1 MMHRIILKGADD
13 CVFTM
18 LSIIYDDIVNKIEKA
33 KYTMEEGLGT
43 KDRDEA
49 VQELD
54 KLLNTKVKEEDGKL
68 IVANDGSPLRNYIGK
83 NKPLLN
89 TLLFRREYT
98 DRPQDKAFGPQKEA
112 SKLPPVDIQKLQFLI
127 DNKINSLQD
136 FKDKL
141 KEMDYDSKFKS
152 MQKVSVTVGDKAVTK
167 EIPAIKPEF
176 VTTQK
181 IKVPAVSEE
190 MEKKN
195 KQIASA
201 AKRIQALLQTELVNS
216 QKQVEEF
223 NKNKS
228 LSNYQNLSDTAKGKV
243 LSDEKI
249 KFLRITQK
257 LDKKYDEEK
266 KRIRK
271 LRENKNLSEE
281 ERKQVINL
289 FRAVN
294 LYSRFARDSRT
305 DLFDSLSAQL
315 KGEKKLLESKVKQQ
329 KDKLDKLKKDLDE
342 LSKDK
347 DGNVLME
354 EMDVEVYSPEF
365 YEQTKKFAQDT
376 KLFEMFLDKEGKP
389 IKGLSKI
396 IKDAPKRIKEMKS
409 AQKDIDSKATD
420 SLSLFLNSPALKG
433 KGSPVVRRGRETNY
447 DILIY
452 DLRKVLV
459 LLLNAFGP
467 EYKRQVNTMMEKIK
481 DSLSNEME
489 RLKDIKI
496 SDETARAIQQE
507 GKLTDEMNSFY
518 TQLSKVLRELRSEKT
533 VADFFRQKPFSK
545 QRLIRMI
552 MEDKDYLKYR
562 IPKAKESDKL
572 ILLKDEMAE
581 PSQIGDIKERLNKKN
596 ISKIITILIKNKI
609 SPSELF
615 TVKDKATVKSKFK
628 KYTDDFSDI
637 VENIETKFM
646 SVNDVL
652 DEEVEKLKKI
662 FTIQE
667 GARGKLISFGSDS
680 DIPDISEYKTEINA
694 IEGSLNSIKLEQL
707 ETLAQKLR
715 EKIKDHEG
723 EKASENATDFFT
735 TSEKNLDE
743 LKKVKVNLEKL
754 VKEQEK
760 MYNDFFEQW
769 SKLVVEQKDKEEKD
783 RLKSDLNI
791 QRQLIVETKTK
802 LYNASEKISGIE
814 RTLKAL
820 KQKSMFKRF
829 ESIIVGRVAR
839 SDNREFNRLNR
850 AMKRIKRIMRAKEA
864 PKGAEAKRNLRR
876 GK

>member
-1 MMHRIILKGADD
+1 MMHRIILKGADN

-18 LSIIYDDIVNKIEKA
+18 LSMIYDDIVNKIEKA
-33 KYTMEEGLGT
+33 KYTMEEGLET

-49 VQELD
+49 VQALD
-54 KLLNTKVKEEDGKL
+54 KLLNTKVKEEGGKL

-89 TLLFRREYT
+89 TLLFSREYT
-98 DRPQDKAFGPQKEA
+98 DRPQKEA
-112 SKLPPVDIQKLQFLI
+112 SKLPSVDIQKLQFLI
-127 DNKINSLQD
+127 DNKINSLKD

-141 KEMDYDSKFKS
+141 KEMDYNSKFKVEREKEKADGTTETY
-152 MQKVSVTVGDKAVTK
+152 MIINPKYFTQKTVLSPKLNNAEVKRITSSITDSINERFKNADSDFFEDIDDKAFEKDTPNFDAMTRAQQNEYLRKLSVKNKETREKYDKIYDKHIKTLTNRVKRTSNREEKEEIGKLLKALKLYQRWERGLREDGLEIKLSQVKRDKEKIEFLKNKKEK
-167 EIPAIKPEF
+167 EIDNLNK
-176 VTTQK
+176 K
-181 IKVPAVSEE
+181 IREISEE
-190 MEKKN
+190 
-195 KQIASA
+195 
-201 AKRIQALLQTELVNS
+201 V
-216 QKQVEEF
+216 VEEKVTIFKPTFFKETEQF
-223 NKNKS
+223 NKE
-228 LSNYQNLSDTAKGKV
+228 L
-243 LSDEKI
+243 
-249 KFLRITQK
+249 K
-257 LDKKYDEEK
+257 LY
-266 KRIRK
+266 
-271 LRENKNLSEE
+271 N
-281 ERKQVINL
+281 
-289 FRAVN
+289 
-294 LYSRFARDSRT
+294 
-305 DLFDSLSAQL
+305 
-315 KGEKKLLESKVKQQ
+315 
-329 KDKLDKLKKDLDE
+329 
-342 LSKDK
+342 
-347 DGNVLME
+347 
-354 EMDVEVYSPEF
+354 
-365 YEQTKKFAQDT
+365 
-376 KLFEMFLDKEGKP
+376 MFLDKKGKP

-396 IKDAPKRIKEMKS
+396 IKDAPEKIKEMKS
-409 AQKDIDSKATD
+409 AQKDIDSKETD
-420 SLSLFLNSPALKG
+420 ALSLFLNSPAPKG
-433 KGSPVVRRGRETNY
+433 GSVRRRGRDTNY

-518 TQLSKVLRELRSEKT
+518 AELSKILRELRSEKT
-533 VADFFRQKPFSK
+533 VANFFKQKPFSK

-562 IPKAKESDKL
+562 IPTGKERDRL
-572 ILLKDEMAE
+572 ILLKNEMAE
-581 PSQIGDIKERLNKKN
+581 PSQIDDIKERLNKKN

-628 KYTDDFSDI
+628 KYTDDLSDI

-646 SVNDVL
+646 SVNDTL

-667 GARGKLISFGSDS
+667 DARGKLISFGSDS
-680 DIPDISEYKTEINA
+680 DIPDISEYKAEINT
-694 IEGSLNSIKLEQL
+694 IEGSLDSIKLEQL

-715 EKIKDHEG
+715 EKIKDHKG
-723 EKASENATDFFT
+723 ERASENVTDFFT
-735 TSEKNLDE
+735 TSEKNLDD

-754 VKEQEK
+754 VKTQEK

-769 SKLVVEQKDKEEKD
+769 SKLVVEQKDKKEKD

-820 KQKSMFKRF
+820 KQQSMFKRF
-829 ESIIVGRVAR
+829 EDMMVSRIAR

-864 PKGAEAKRNLRR
+864 PKGATAKRNLRR
-876 GK
+876 EK

>member
-33 KYTMEEGLGT
+33 KYTMEEGLET

-49 VQELD
+49 VQALD
-54 KLLNTKVKEEDGKL
+54 KLLNTKVKEEGGKL
-68 IVANDGSPLRNYIGK
+68 IVANDGSPLKNYIDK

-98 DRPQDKAFGPQKEA
+98 DRPQDKAFGPQKET
-112 SKLPPVDIQKLQFLI
+112 KQLPSVDIQKLQFLI
-127 DNKINSLQD
+127 DNNINSLQD

-141 KEMDYDSKFKS
+141 KEMDYDSKFKVEREK
-152 MQKVSVTVGDKAVTK
+152 QKNDGTTEKYMIINPKYFTQKTVLSPKLNNAEVKRITTSITDSINERFKNADSDFFEDINDKAFEKDTPNFDAMTRAQQNEYLRKLSVKSREIREKYDKIYDKHIKTLTNRVKRTSNREEKEEIGKLLKALKLYQRWEKGFREDSLEIKLSQVKRDKEKIEFLRNKKEK
-167 EIPAIKPEF
+167 EIDNLNK
-176 VTTQK
+176 K
-181 IKVPAVSEE
+181 IREISEE
-190 MEKKN
+190 
-195 KQIASA
+195 
-201 AKRIQALLQTELVNS
+201 V
-216 QKQVEEF
+216 VEEKVTIFKPTFFKETEQF
-223 NKNKS
+223 NK
-228 LSNYQNLSDTAKGKV
+228 
-243 LSDEKI
+243 E
-249 KFLRITQK
+249 FK
-257 LDKKYDEEK
+257 LY
-266 KRIRK
+266 
-271 LRENKNLSEE
+271 N
-281 ERKQVINL
+281 
-289 FRAVN
+289 
-294 LYSRFARDSRT
+294 
-305 DLFDSLSAQL
+305 
-315 KGEKKLLESKVKQQ
+315 
-329 KDKLDKLKKDLDE
+329 
-342 LSKDK
+342 
-347 DGNVLME
+347 
-354 EMDVEVYSPEF
+354 
-365 YEQTKKFAQDT
+365 
-376 KLFEMFLDKEGKP
+376 MFLDENGKP

-396 IKDAPKRIKEMKS
+396 IKDAPKRIKELQS
-409 AQKDIDSKATD
+409 AQRDVDSRTTD

-433 KGSPVVRRGRETNY
+433 KGGSVRRKGRDTNY

-467 EYKRQVNTMMEKIK
+467 EYKRQVSTMMEKIK

-507 GKLTDEMNSFY
+507 GKLTDEMDSFY
-518 TQLSKVLRELRSEKT
+518 TELSKVLRELRSEKT
-533 VADFFRQKPFSK
+533 VADFFKQKPFSK

-562 IPKAKESDKL
+562 IPTRKESDKL
-572 ILLKDEMAE
+572 ILLKDKMAE
-581 PSQIGDIKERLNKKN
+581 PSQIDDIKERLTQKN
-596 ISKIITILIKNKI
+596 ISKIVTILIKNKI

-615 TVKDKATVKSKFK
+615 TVKDKASVKSKFK
-628 KYTDDFSDI
+628 KYTDDLSDI

-723 EKASENATDFFT
+723 EKAAENANDFFT
-735 TSEKNLDE
+735 TSEKNLDD

-754 VKEQEK
+754 VKVQEK

-769 SKLVVEQKDKEEKD
+769 SKLVVEQKDKEGKD

-820 KQKSMFKRF
+820 KQQSMFERF
-829 ESIIVGRVAR
+829 ERMIVSRVAR
-839 SDNREFNRLNR
+839 SDNKEFNRLNR

>member
-33 KYTMEEGLGT
+33 KYTMEEGLET

-49 VQELD
+49 VQALD
-54 KLLNTKVKEEDGKL
+54 KLLNTKVKEEGGKL
-68 IVANDGSPLRNYIGK
+68 IVVNDGSPLKNYIGK

-98 DRPQDKAFGPQKEA
+98 DRPQDKAFGPQKET
-112 SKLPPVDIQKLQFLI
+112 KQLPSVDIQKLQFLI
-127 DNKINSLQD
+127 DNNINSLQD

-141 KEMDYDSKFKS
+141 KEMDYDSKFKVERERE
-152 MQKVSVTVGDKAVTK
+152 KVDGTTETIMVFNPKFTTTK
-167 EIPAIKPEF
+167 K
-176 VTTQK
+176 V
-181 IKVPAVSEE
+181 KVPAVSEE

-201 AKRIQALLQTELVNS
+201 AKRIQKLLQTEIVNS

-228 LSNYQNLSDTAKGKV
+228 LSNYQNLSDAAKRKV

-281 ERKQVINL
+281 EKKQAINL

-294 LYSRFARDSRT
+294 LYSRFSRDSRT

-315 KGEKKLLESKVKQQ
+315 KGEKKLVESKVKQQ
-329 KDKLDKLKKDLDE
+329 KNKLDKLKKDLDK

-347 DGNVLME
+347 DGNILME
-354 EMDVEVYSPEF
+354 ETEVVVYSPEF
-365 YEQTKKFAQDT
+365 YEQTKKFTQDT

-396 IKDAPKRIKEMKS
+396 IKDAPQKIKEIKS
-409 AQKDIDSKATD
+409 AQKDIDSKETD
-420 SLSLFLNSPALKG
+420 ALSLFLNSPAPKG
-433 KGSPVVRRGRETNY
+433 GSVIRRGRDTNY

-452 DLRKVLV
+452 DLRRVLV
-459 LLLNAFGP
+459 LLNAFGP

-481 DSLSNEME
+481 NSLSNEME
-489 RLKDIKI
+489 RLKDIKV

-507 GKLTDEMNSFY
+507 GKLTDEMDSFY
-518 TQLSKVLRELRSEKT
+518 TQLSKVLRELNSERT
-533 VADFFRQKPFSK
+533 VANFFKQKPFSK

-562 IPKAKESDKL
+562 IPKGKESDKL
-572 ILLKDEMAE
+572 ILLKDKMAE

-596 ISKIITILIKNKI
+596 VSKIITTLIKNKI

-628 KYTDDFSDI
+628 KYTDDLSDI
-637 VENIETKFM
+637 VENIENKFM

-652 DEEVEKLKKI
+652 DEEVENLKKI

-667 GARGKLISFGSDS
+667 GAKGKLISFGSDS
-680 DIPDISEYKTEINA
+680 DIPDISEYKNEVNA
-694 IEGSLNSIKLEQL
+694 IEGSLDSIKLEAL
-707 ETLAQKLR
+707 EDLAQKLR
-715 EKIKDHEG
+715 DKIENYKGEG
-723 EKASENATDFFT
+723 VSEDATRFFT
-735 TSEKNLDE
+735 TSEKNLE
-743 LKKVKVNLEKL
+743 SLKKVKTDMEELL
-754 VKEQEK
+754 IEQEQL
-760 MYNDFFEQW
+760 YNDMFDEFA
-769 SKLVVEQKDKEEKD
+769 KLTIEQKTGEKEEMK
-783 RLKSDLNI
+783 RILLS
-791 QRQLIVETKTK
+791 QRRQIVGVKTK
-802 LYNASEKISGIE
+802 LYNASQKIEGIE

-820 KQKSMFKRF
+820 QQKSMFKRF
-829 ESIIVGRVAR
+829 EEMLVSRLAR

-850 AMKRIKRIMRAKEA
+850 AMKRVKRIMRAKEA
-864 PKGAEAKRNLRR
+864 PKGVKAKTNLRR

>member
-18 LSIIYDDIVNKIEKA
+18 LSMIYDDIVNKIEKA
-33 KYTMEEGLGT
+33 KYTMEEGLET
-43 KDRDEA
+43 KDREEA
-49 VQELD
+49 VQALD
-54 KLLNTKVKEEDGKL
+54 KLLNTKVKEEGGKL

-98 DRPQDKAFGPQKEA
+98 DRPQDKAFGPQKET
-112 SKLPPVDIQKLQFLI
+112 KQLPSVDVQKLQFLI
-127 DNKINSLQD
+127 DNNINSLKD

-141 KEMDYDSKFKS
+141 KEMDYNSKFKVEREK
-152 MQKVSVTVGDKAVTK
+152 QKADGTTETIMVLNPK
-167 EIPAIKPEF
+167 F

-201 AKRIQALLQTELVNS
+201 TKRIQKLLQTEIVNS

-223 NKNKS
+223 NKDKS
-228 LSNYQNLSDTAKGKV
+228 LQNYQNLSDTAKRKV
-243 LSDEKI
+243 LSDAKAKRALIYKKI
-249 KFLRITQK
+249 DNEF
-257 LDKKYDEEK
+257 KKEK
-266 KRIRK
+266 KRIEDL
-271 LRENKNLSEE
+271 LRNENISQEEKSQLTNLFKAVAFYEKYIINSRSDQYEALEALLDDKEE
-281 ERKQVINL
+281 E
-289 FRAVN
+289 
-294 LYSRFARDSRT
+294 
-305 DLFDSLSAQL
+305 L
-315 KGEKKLLESKVKQQ
+315 KSKVKQQ

-354 EMDVEVYSPEF
+354 ETEVEVYSPEF

-396 IKDAPKRIKEMKS
+396 IKDAPKRIKEMQS
-409 AQKDIDSKATD
+409 AQEDIDSKATD

-496 SDETARAIQQE
+496 SDETARAVQQE
-507 GKLTDEMNSFY
+507 GKLTDEMDSFY
-518 TQLSKVLRELRSEKT
+518 TELSKILRELNSERT
-533 VADFFRQKPFSK
+533 VANFFKQKPFSK

-562 IPKAKESDKL
+562 IPKGKESDKL
-572 ILLKDEMAE
+572 ILLKDKMAE

-628 KYTDDFSDI
+628 KYTDDLSDVVER
-637 VENIETKFM
+637 VENMTSNIKVSLE
-646 SVNDVL
+646 SQI
-652 DEEVEKLKKI
+652 DEAKEIIVIQEQIGKEDFTDLKQDLQLIDDKVSAIKLK
-662 FTIQE
+662 E
-667 GARGKLISFGSDS
+667 
-680 DIPDISEYKTEINA
+680 
-694 IEGSLNSIKLEQL
+694 L
-707 ETLAQKLR
+707 ETLANRLR
-715 EKIKDHEG
+715 ERLSKPIEG
-723 EKASENATDFFT
+723 
-735 TSEKNLDE
+735 TSKQP
-743 LKKVKVNLEKL
+743 V
-754 VKEQEK
+754 
-760 MYNDFFEQW
+760 
-769 SKLVVEQKDKEEKD
+769 EEKD
-783 RLKSDLNI
+783 AEEYIKMQEMSSKALVEYAKNLRNLIEESEKQYKKLSEEYAKLEETRFEDPQKYSARKEELKNFKTN
-791 QRQLIVETKTK
+791 QTK
-802 LYNASEKISGIE
+802 LRKDIVG
-814 RTLKAL
+814 
-820 KQKSMFKRF
+820 FKRELYNVEAKLENLIRIVTVLRQKPLF
-829 ESIIVGRVAR
+829 EKFNEAFMSRDKNDIKRLENAVDRV
-839 SDNREFNRLNR
+839 
-850 AMKRIKRIMRAKEA
+850 KRILRAKEA